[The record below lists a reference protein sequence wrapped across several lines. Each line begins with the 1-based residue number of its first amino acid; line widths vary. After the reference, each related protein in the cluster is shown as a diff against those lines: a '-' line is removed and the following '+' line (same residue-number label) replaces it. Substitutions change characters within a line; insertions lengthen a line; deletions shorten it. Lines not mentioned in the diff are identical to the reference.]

1 MDFIRARE
9 DNWEGRYAAW
19 KESRKNKQEKFQLF
33 KKNEEKLREFDEKE
47 KEEIETIEHT
57 DLYSIKEFVEPRR
70 NLIILL
76 LIILAAIIFLWVV
89 FKYR

>member
-9 DNWEGRYAAW
+9 DNWEGRYATW
-19 KESRKNKQEKFQLF
+19 KESRKKKQEKFQLF